1 MIFVKRSYA
10 GVIER
15 SCSVWVRCGGGGGAF
30 FKAPICE
37 ITKKLFTKFILIKT

>member
-15 SCSVWVRCGGGGGAF
+15 SCSVWVRCGGGGV

-37 ITKKLFTKFILIKT
+37 IIKKLSTKFILIKT